1 MTAKNCRGLVK
12 KLILSVVSIFL
23 MLGQAVFAVAL
34 LEDASTINQIGK
46 QLLTSN
52 HLPNAEF
59 VITDSPDTFDDYFV
73 KANVYKTVEMFTWE
87 LSFAKDKG
95 ELTAVIAHQ
104 IGKISNN
111 MPSVSREQAKTN
123 AIHLTDKKGKEIM
136 SFESKHILSH
146 EKLNKDKVDLA
157 ADRTAVDFMI
167 QNSSIPLALL
177 SVYGRYYD
185 YDEDGATV
193 HIMNVYDYINYNF
206 PDKLKQGYPTDTY
219 KKALLVIQEQLK
231 SRTLTDNERVRAEQA
246 KINEKKLK
254 QANSAFKSFN
264 PWNSSY
270 TTLLLHK

>member
-1 MTAKNCRGLVK
+1 MKKGFIVLV
-12 KLILSVVSIFL
+12 LIMFLSGQTGFSI
-23 MLGQAVFAVAL
+23 
-34 LEDASTINQIGK
+34 TINEDVQLINNIGK
-46 QLLTSN
+46 GILNSN
-52 HLPNAEF
+52 HLPDAEF
-59 VITDSPDTFDDYFV
+59 IITNIPDTFDDYFIN
-73 KANVYKTVEMFTWE
+73 ANLYKKVEMFTWE

-136 SFESKHILSH
+136 SYESKHIYSH

-157 ADRTAVDFMI
+157 ADRTAIDFLI
-167 QNSSIPLALL
+167 QNGSNPLALL
-177 SVYGRYYD
+177 SIYGRYLD
-185 YDEDGATV
+185 YDEDDATA

-206 PDKLKQGYPTDTY
+206 PEKLKQGYPTDTY
-219 KKALLVIQEQLK
+219 NKAIKVVNQNLSL
-231 SRTLTDNERVRAEQA
+231 RTEAEKQKVKAEQA

-254 QANSAFKSFN
+254 QANSAFKGMN
-264 PWNSSY
+264 PWNNSY

>member
-1 MTAKNCRGLVK
+1 
-12 KLILSVVSIFL
+12 
-23 MLGQAVFAVAL
+23 
-34 LEDASTINQIGK
+34 
-46 QLLTSN
+46 
-52 HLPNAEF
+52 
-59 VITDSPDTFDDYFV
+59 
-73 KANVYKTVEMFTWE
+73 
-87 LSFAKDKG
+87 
-95 ELTAVIAHQ
+95 
-104 IGKISNN
+104 
-111 MPSVSREQAKTN
+111 MPSVSRDQAKTN

-167 QNSSIPLALL
+167 QNGSNPLALL

-193 HIMNVYDYINYNF
+193 HIMHVYDYINYNF